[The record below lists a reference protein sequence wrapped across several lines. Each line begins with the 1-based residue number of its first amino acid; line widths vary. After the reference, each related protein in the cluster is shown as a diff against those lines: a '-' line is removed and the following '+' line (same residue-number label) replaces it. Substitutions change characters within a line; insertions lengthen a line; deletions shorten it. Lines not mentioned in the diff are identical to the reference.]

1 MQILYRA
8 AYPFISLLDPENAH
22 GLTIRALKSGVAGV
36 LFNDH
41 GQDDPCLA
49 TEVFGL
55 SFPNP
60 VGLAAGFDKNA
71 EVGDAV
77 LKLGF
82 GFAEAGTVTPLPQPG
97 NPKPRLFRLSADE
110 AVINRFGFNSEGLGP
125 FKQRLQQRRA
135 SSAALGIV
143 GANLGA
149 NKESDDRPGDYVKG
163 LEALDGLAD
172 YFTIN
177 ISSPNTPGLRG
188 LQDRSELVDL
198 IDQVQGVGVTVP
210 LLLKI
215 APDVSDEEL
224 EDICSVVLEK
234 KMDGLIVSNTTVS
247 RPESLKSVQKNETGG
262 LSGAPLFE
270 MATERLGRAYDM
282 TQGKVPMVGVGGI
295 ASGRQAYDKILNGA
309 SLVQL
314 YSAMVYHGPPL
325 IHAVK
330 RDLTACLK
338 SDGYDCVA
346 DAVGQ
351 KRK

>member
-1 MQILYRA
+1 M
-8 AYPFISLLDPENAH
+8 
-22 GLTIRALKSGVAGV
+22 
-36 LFNDH
+36 
-41 GQDDPCLA
+41 
-49 TEVFGL
+49 
-55 SFPNP
+55 
-60 VGLAAGFDKNA
+60 
-71 EVGDAV
+71 
-77 LKLGF
+77 
-82 GFAEAGTVTPLPQPG
+82 TPLPQPG

-110 AVINRFGFNSEGLGP
+110 AVINRFGFNSEGLAP
-125 FKQRLQQRRA
+125 FKERLQERKNSGA
-135 SSAALGIV
+135 DLGIV

-149 NKESDDRPGDYVKG
+149 NKESEDRPGDYVKG

-188 LQDRSELVDL
+188 LQDRSELEDL
-198 IDQVQGVGVTVP
+198 IDKVQGVGVKAP

-215 APDVSDEEL
+215 APDVSDDEL
-224 EDICSVVLEK
+224 EDICAVVMAK
-234 KMDGLIVSNTTVS
+234 KMAGLIVSNTTIS
-247 RPESLKSVQKNETGG
+247 RPDSLKSNQRDEAGG

-282 TQGKVPMVGVGGI
+282 TGGKVALVGVGGI
-295 ASGRQAYDKILNGA
+295 ASGRQAYEKILNGA

-325 IHAVK
+325 IHGVK
-330 RDLTACLK
+330 AELTKCLK
-338 SDGYDCVA
+338 SDGYTHVA